1 MGMKKP
7 ILAVQTV
14 RKMTNDDRRVW
25 IMYMAEDMQRRG
37 ASSFRITLGE
47 PEIRGVVKP
56 IRTLLEGWRS
66 QSDEQQPPVF
76 LTAPTVPSRTR
87 RNRDCGSTQ

>member
-1 MGMKKP
+1 MSGVKP

-14 RKMTNDDRRVW
+14 RRMTNDARRVW

-37 ASSFRITLGE
+37 ASSFRITLEE

-66 QSDEQQPPVF
+66 QDDEQQPPAF
-76 LTAPTVPSRTR
+76 LTAL
-87 RNRDCGSTQ
+87 DGGSGAGD